1 MTHPLLTD
9 PITDMLTDT
18 MTHYLFS
25 SLSDAHSAHLLIH
38 YYTMTHSPV
47 LYLDTESPVYKSALS
62 VPKTSDL
69 TWLLSQLLSH
79 TKNPPVSSC

>member
-25 SLSDAHSAHLLIH
+25 LLSDAHSAHLLI
-38 YYTMTHSPV
+38 PL
-47 LYLDTESPVYKSALS
+47 LYNDS
-62 VPKTSDL
+62 
-69 TWLLSQLLSH
+69 LLCTILRH
-79 TKNPPVSSC
+79 GPPYI